1 MELNASFKRSNFA
14 LNILPSAFGQSSGAG
29 SYEFESSVTIST
41 LPNTGYLF
49 SQWTGDTQYLA
60 DPNSSTTIVTI
71 PSNEVNLTPTF
82 TPKTY
87 LVSVTSDS
95 NGTVSGEAPT
105 HSDRRRPL
113 LLLEMA
119 RTTQALLAGYEFSKW
134 TVINQ
139 LGQETNSSDDP
150 LSFLL
155 MEIIPSLQVLSR
167 SKSICMT

>member
-29 SYEFESSVTIST
+29 FVLSSESSATIST

-82 TPKTY
+82 TPEDISCFGDFR
-87 LVSVTSDS
+87 LQR
-95 NGTVSGEAPT
+95 NGVGGGTIPIRIDGDHYSCWKWPEQPKRYRHGYEVFQMDGDQT
-105 HSDRRRPL
+105 NWDGKRIL
-113 LLLEMA
+113 
-119 RTTQALLAGYEFSKW
+119 RTT
-134 TVINQ
+134 
-139 LGQETNSSDDP
+139 
-150 LSFLL
+150 
-155 MEIIPSLQVLSR
+155 PSPF
-167 SKSICMT
+167 